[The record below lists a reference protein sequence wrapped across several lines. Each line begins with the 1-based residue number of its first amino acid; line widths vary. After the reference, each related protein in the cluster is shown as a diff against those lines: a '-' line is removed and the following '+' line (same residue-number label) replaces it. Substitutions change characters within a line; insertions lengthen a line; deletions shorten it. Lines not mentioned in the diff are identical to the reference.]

1 MRTRMAVII
10 VMTVVPVHILQ
21 GIQTQIPTAIAGPIR
36 VIGQVF
42 QQVILLLSQILEDQ
56 PAAVL
61 QAIVVPAVQAHQAI
75 VVPAVQTVIADQ
87 AHPILAALV
96 ALPVHIVLP
105 VHQVPHDHIVLQAHP
120 VRPPGHTVRHLQVGV
135 QVVDHVHQ
143 AARQAEEDKN
153 TFQS

>member
-61 QAIVVPAVQAHQAI
+61 QAIVVPAVQ
-75 VVPAVQTVIADQ
+75 TVIADQ

-120 VRPPGHTVRHLQVGV
+120 VRPPGHTVRHLQVVV